1 VNHDTCG
8 TCVCYIYI
16 YLTIFLLSGVIPSRC
31 DLKSERGT
39 SGKAVETT
47 HLSSLVIFFVFVFSR
62 VKRMFY
68 KTKSHEAPQTGTS
81 QYTSQEGQVRAF
93 FWGAC
98 IFVSRFSCFGT
109 FHTRNSEAGLAHS
122 GENVVIATWK
132 TIDWVREHG
141 TVCMYELMVG
151 ARTNAR
157 GARSARWELT

>member
-1 VNHDTCG
+1 VLH
-8 TCVCYIYI
+8 IYI
-16 YLTIFLLSGVIPSRC
+16 PDYFPP
-31 DLKSERGT
+31 ERGYPFT
-39 SGKAVETT
+39 VCPQIGTGNFRQSGRNHTPLK
-47 HLSSLVIFFVFVFSR
+47 LSNFFAFVFSR

-68 KTKSHEAPQTGTS
+68 KIKSHEAPQTGTS
-81 QYTSQEGQVRAF
+81 QYNSQEGQVRAF

-141 TVCMYELMVG
+141 TVCMYELMVS
-151 ARTNAR
+151 ARTKAH